1 MKQTAT
7 VFKARSARKPLVPRK
22 FGFGQILA
30 PTDFSE
36 NSAIAVDYAVELSR
50 RLGGQLTLLHIVPEP
65 SALDY
70 TMGGFP
76 PGEWEQ
82 AQEEA
87 SKKLDQE
94 LARTR
99 ATYER
104 VDSLLR
110 TGLGLHQ
117 QIVGAVRDTSA
128 DLVVI
133 STHGYTGWK
142 HFLFGSDAEQFL
154 HEIPCPI
161 VVVR

>member
-1 MKQTAT
+1 MKQAAPM
-7 VFKARSARKPLVPRK
+7 VKARSGRKPLVPRK
-22 FGFGQILA
+22 FGFRQVLA

-76 PGEWEQ
+76 PGQWEQ
-82 AQEEA
+82 TKEEA
-87 SKKLDQE
+87 GKKLDQE
-94 LARTR
+94 VARTR
-99 ATYER
+99 ATYGR

-110 TGLGLHQ
+110 TGLGLHEL
-117 QIVGAVRDTSA
+117 IVRTVRETSA

-142 HFLFGSDAEQFL
+142 HFLFGSDAERFL
-154 HEIPCPI
+154 HEIPCPV

>member
-7 VFKARSARKPLVPRK
+7 VVKARSARKPQVPRE
-22 FGFGQILA
+22 FGFRQILA

-36 NSAIAVDYAVELSR
+36 NSAIAVGYAVELAR
-50 RLGGQLTLLHIVPEP
+50 RLGAKVILLHIIPEP

-70 TMGGFP
+70 TMGGLP

-87 SKKLDQE
+87 RKKLDQE
-94 LARTR
+94 WARAR

-110 TGLGLHQ
+110 TGLGLHE
-117 QIVGAVRDTSA
+117 QIVGAVRETSA
-128 DLVVI
+128 DLIVI

-142 HFLFGSDAEQFL
+142 HFLFGSDAERFL
-154 HEIPCPI
+154 HEILCPI